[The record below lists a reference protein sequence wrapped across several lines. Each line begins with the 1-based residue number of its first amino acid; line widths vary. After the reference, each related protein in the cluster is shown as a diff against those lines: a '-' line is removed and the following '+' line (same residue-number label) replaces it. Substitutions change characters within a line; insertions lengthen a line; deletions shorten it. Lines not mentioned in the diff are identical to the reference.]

1 MDQCNQHNDC
11 FARLHTKIEDF
22 DTKQDKRFDELK
34 DIMHKYD
41 LDLLNIANK
50 VNVMESNV
58 ENRLSQIEKEV
69 SNIKEST
76 AQKSNKVF
84 DIVKSIMVPLIV
96 AAVIAMAGV
105 MLNSND
111 EKIAAQMKSIQ
122 DIEKTLLGKIDSLNQ
137 GK

>member
-1 MDQCNQHNDC
+1 
-11 FARLHTKIEDF
+11 
-22 DTKQDKRFDELK
+22 
-34 DIMHKYD
+34 MHKYD

-58 ENRLSQIEKEV
+58 ESRFSQIEKEV